1 MVLNTTQTNKDND
14 EMFNQMLGK
23 SFSLWKS
30 LKMGGIG
37 SGRMV
42 IQKVSP
48 NLNHVMNFAS
58 SINYGSIE
66 LRPKGILLHI
76 TKVLYNYTWAIPF
89 YQLVIY
95 KTDSLSIHAQG
106 KFVQFQNNR
115 LLKENKHFFEKLRKA
130 KRSYLEEIGFGDM
143 QAYKD

>member
-48 NLNHVMNFAS
+48 KKRRRLKL
-58 SINYGSIE
+58 I
-66 LRPKGILLHI
+66 
-76 TKVLYNYTWAIPF
+76 
-89 YQLVIY
+89 
-95 KTDSLSIHAQG
+95 
-106 KFVQFQNNR
+106 VQ
-115 LLKENKHFFEKLRKA
+115 
-130 KRSYLEEIGFGDM
+130 
-143 QAYKD
+143 